1 MKRKIKKSIVFG
13 LSLKFAG
20 ILTAAVLLIIF
31 TFFMFLR
38 HSSIQ
43 QETRN
48 FSRTLNQIT
57 KAIQSNNPRN
67 LEKRLSELPFFISYI
82 IYNSDTKTVLAKKN
96 DKIDILP
103 PAERKPKKMTQKNH
117 VQNSQNQNDLNIVYM
132 TKTVRDSFG
141 HNITVQILSN
151 GNNNNKFITEMLTLF
166 ACASIPILLFSYLL
180 SIYLTKKTISPVV
193 KMTGAAAKIS
203 STNLD
208 FLLPETGTKDELDT
222 LASTFNSLFKRLKAD
237 FDRERNFTG
246 DVSHELKTP
255 VAVILGQGNLLR
267 RWGKDDPLQL
277 EKSLNI
283 IISEAKSME
292 TMITNLLQLS
302 KLDSGIKKLQ
312 FSTIKCKVFF
322 QRLKNEFETIS
333 PDTEIVINCED
344 SFQFESDEEL
354 LHQLFSIL
362 ISNSI
367 KFSSHTGKI
376 KITAAETNDK
386 TSIPNEPMPPIIHFT
401 VEDEGPGFEDKILP
415 YVFQRFFRG
424 DSAHVRSAGGCG
436 LGLSIAQAIIKNLNG
451 QIKAE
456 NTENHHAKMTIC
468 LPKENQ

>member
-1 MKRKIKKSIVFG
+1 
-13 LSLKFAG
+13 
-20 ILTAAVLLIIF
+20 
-31 TFFMFLR
+31 
-38 HSSIQ
+38 
-43 QETRN
+43 
-48 FSRTLNQIT
+48 
-57 KAIQSNNPRN
+57 
-67 LEKRLSELPFFISYI
+67 
-82 IYNSDTKTVLAKKN
+82 
-96 DKIDILP
+96 
-103 PAERKPKKMTQKNH
+103 
-117 VQNSQNQNDLNIVYM
+117 
-132 TKTVRDSFG
+132 
-141 HNITVQILSN
+141 
-151 GNNNNKFITEMLTLF
+151 
-166 ACASIPILLFSYLL
+166 
-180 SIYLTKKTISPVV
+180 
-193 KMTGAAAKIS
+193 
-203 STNLD
+203 
-208 FLLPETGTKDELDT
+208 
-222 LASTFNSLFKRLKAD
+222 
-237 FDRERNFTG
+237 
-246 DVSHELKTP
+246 
-255 VAVILGQGNLLR
+255 
-267 RWGKDDPLQL
+267 
-277 EKSLNI
+277 
-283 IISEAKSME
+283 ME

-312 FSTIKCKVFF
+312 FSTIECKVFF

-376 KITAAETNDK
+376 TITAAETNDK
-386 TSIPNEPMPPIIHFT
+386 TSIQDESELRIIHFT

>member
-1 MKRKIKKSIVFG
+1 
-13 LSLKFAG
+13 
-20 ILTAAVLLIIF
+20 
-31 TFFMFLR
+31 
-38 HSSIQ
+38 
-43 QETRN
+43 
-48 FSRTLNQIT
+48 
-57 KAIQSNNPRN
+57 
-67 LEKRLSELPFFISYI
+67 
-82 IYNSDTKTVLAKKN
+82 
-96 DKIDILP
+96 
-103 PAERKPKKMTQKNH
+103 MTQKNH

-141 HNITVQILSN
+141 HNITVQILSH

-312 FSTIKCKVFF
+312 FSTIECKVFF

-376 KITAAETNDK
+376 TITAAETNDK